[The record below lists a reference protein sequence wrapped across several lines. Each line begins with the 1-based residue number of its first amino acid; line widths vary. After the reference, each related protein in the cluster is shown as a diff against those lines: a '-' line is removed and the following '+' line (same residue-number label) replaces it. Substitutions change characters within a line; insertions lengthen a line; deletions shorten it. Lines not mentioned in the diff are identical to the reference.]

1 MAIKY
6 YKLLDLLNK
15 RGIKKGDLKQLAN
28 ISSVTMAKISK
39 NESVTLEVIDRI
51 CAALNVQPGD
61 IIEYESDKNE

>member
-39 NESVTLEVIDRI
+39 NESVTIEVIDRI